1 MCGADMSMPSFVDFL
16 KSAVVKAG
24 ESARLQ
30 CTVDCK
36 PTPAKITWYVCLSV
50 CLCVR
55 LRSCTEGSANS
66 YQAVVDL
73 CSTTFIAVCVLNY
86 VVLFSGMR
94 CEI

>member
-1 MCGADMSMPSFVDFL
+1 MSMPSFVDFL

-24 ESARLQ
+24 ETARLQ

-50 CLCVR
+50 RPCFR
-55 LRSCTEGSANS
+55 LCTEGSAEIIGLFWRHLQYS
-66 YQAVVDL
+66 
-73 CSTTFIAVCVLNY
+73 FIAACVRKY
-86 VVLFSGMR
+86 IVVVSGLR